1 MEVIQ
6 DVQEV
11 QAPAQPHEYARL
23 LTANEPMAPQPQG
36 IRVELKAHQ
45 KAAIAKAVL
54 MEKGDGVSYNIQ
66 DPQPVYF
73 HGRESRFKGH
83 FTATGN
89 VGILGD
95 LVGHGKTLTALGII
109 ASNPVHQIQTDAD
122 HVYSYVPPLREAR
135 VGQASYRV
143 VCKQTDAEVA
153 QQIANDHTF
162 ETTLILVPRGPVFL
176 QWKNALEKQTRLKAC
191 VIDNIKCIRSK
202 MPPSAASDSDVREW
216 FESHDCI
223 VMKTTTFKVL
233 CDHYRFRERPNN
245 VAPIPG
251 FSRIIIDEA
260 HDEITAVPMMQYK
273 FMWLISSTY
282 DMIGY
287 RAYNSVNYISYS
299 VRHLMDM
306 ELLRLMVIRGNDDF
320 VRASFELPRMSEY
333 TYICKMNR
341 MVAALHAFLAPA
353 VQERLNVNDIAGAV
367 REMGGKAETEEELV
381 RVVTAG
387 MTRDIN
393 NKTRELAYAR
403 GLEIDV
409 DVRNAMIHRLE
420 ADLHRLEERKRALEE
435 RITALDEKQ
444 CAICMEP
451 YEEPVMLNCT
461 HVFCG
466 QCVVDWMRVRG
477 GAAACPTCRVKIEPQ
492 KMVAVVAERPPA
504 PIAEVVQE
512 DVIDI
517 GTNEGDRA
525 MAGRWSKEEQ
535 LIRLIRRKPNG
546 KWLVFTRVDSGFN
559 SLREALVTEG
569 ITFAELKGNTNVMM
583 NTLENFKSGAL
594 KVILLHTYHAGSGI
608 DISCATDVCL
618 LHALGM
624 ERIQAIGRAQ
634 RVGRTT
640 PLTVHQLLY
649 PAEA

>member
-1 MEVIQ
+1 MAVEAV
-6 DVQEV
+6 
-11 QAPAQPHEYARL
+11 PHEYARL
-23 LTANEPMAPQPQG
+23 LTANEPMAPQPER
-36 IRVELKAHQ
+36 IRVQLKAHQ
-45 KAAIAKAVL
+45 KAALAKAVL
-54 MEKGDGVSYNIQ
+54 MEQGEGVHYNIQ

-73 HGRESRFKGH
+73 HGREAKFKGH

-109 ASNPVHQIQTDAD
+109 AANPVQSIHTDAD
-122 HVYSYVPPLREAR
+122 QVYSYVPQTREAR
-135 VGQASYRV
+135 MGQASYRV

-153 QQIANDHTF
+153 QQVANDHTF
-162 ETTLILVPRGPVFL
+162 ETTLILVPRGPVFM
-176 QWKNALEKQTRLKAC
+176 QWKHAIERQTNLKAC
-191 VIDNIKCIRSK
+191 VIDTIKCIRSK
-202 MPPSAASDSDVREW
+202 MPPASASNEEVCAW
-216 FESHDCI
+216 FEEHDCI

-233 CDHYRFRERPNN
+233 CDHYRFRDRPNH
-245 VAPIPG
+245 VPPIPG
-251 FSRIIIDEA
+251 FSRIIVDEA
-260 HDEITAVPMMQYK
+260 HDEISAVPMMQYK
-273 FMWLISSTY
+273 FLWMISSTY

-287 RAYNSVNYISYS
+287 RAFNSVNYISYS

-306 ELLRLMVIRGNDDF
+306 EMLRLMVIRGNDEF
-320 VRASFELPRMSEY
+320 VRASFELPQMREY

-403 GLEIDV
+403 DLEIDA
-409 DVRNAMIHRLE
+409 DVRDAMIHRLE
-420 ADLHRLEERKRALEE
+420 ADLRRLEERKQALEE
-435 RITALDEKQ
+435 RITALDDKQ

-451 YEEPVMLNCT
+451 YEEPVMLSCT

-466 QCVVDWMRVRG
+466 QCVVDWMRARA

-492 KMVAVVAERPPA
+492 RMVAVVAELPPA
-504 PIAEVVQE
+504 PPAPDVPEEVV
-512 DVIDI
+512 VDI

-525 MAGRWSKEEQ
+525 TGGRWSKEEQ
-535 LIRLIRRKPNG
+535 LIRLIRRKPEG

-559 SLREALVTEG
+559 SMREALAANG
-569 ITFAELKGNTNVMM
+569 ISFAELKGNTNVMM
-583 NTLENFKSGAL
+583 HTLDNFKSGAL